1 MPAKNENA
9 VHQIHRGACFAGK
22 PRSYSERSLGQQHHF
37 SSGRLGRLRLQFNA
51 QKVQLMTISRRAVFL
66 DHPSL
71 DLGDLDLNPLRDCF
85 SELELFAQT
94 TPDQV
99 IERLKGASVAISNKI
114 VIDAAA
120 MAASPA
126 LKLILITAT
135 GTNNVDL
142 AAARAHGITVCN
154 CQGYGTPSV
163 AQHTIMLLLN
173 LATRLADYQKAVAEG
188 RWQQAKQFC
197 LLDYP
202 IVELEGKTLGLLG
215 HGELGSAVARLA
227 EAFGMRVLLGQIPG
241 RPARP
246 DRLPLEELLPQID
259 ALTLHCPLNEH
270 TRHFIGAREL
280 ASMKPGA
287 FVVNTARGGLIDEHA
302 LADALRNGHLGG
314 AATDVLSVEP
324 PTAGNPLLAQ
334 DIPRLIVTPHNA
346 WGSREARQR
355 IVGQLTENAQGYFS
369 GQALRVVS

>member
-1 MPAKNENA
+1 
-9 VHQIHRGACFAGK
+9 
-22 PRSYSERSLGQQHHF
+22 
-37 SSGRLGRLRLQFNA
+37 
-51 QKVQLMTISRRAVFL
+51 MTNTARAVFL

-71 DLGDLDLNPLRDCF
+71 DLGDLDLGPLRNCF
-85 SELELFAQT
+85 SDLQLFART

-99 IERLKGASVAISNKI
+99 IERLKGATVAITNKI
-114 VIDAAA
+114 VIDAQA
-120 MAASPA
+120 MAASPE
-126 LKLILITAT
+126 LKLILISAT

-142 AAARAHGITVCN
+142 AAARSHGITVCN

-173 LATRLADYQKAVAEG
+173 LATRLADYQKAVGEG
-188 RWQQAKQFC
+188 RWQQASQFC

-202 IVELEGKTLGLLG
+202 IVELKGKTLGLLG
-215 HGELGSAVARLA
+215 HGELGSAVGRLA

-246 DRLPLEELLPQID
+246 DRLPLEQLLPQVD

-270 TRHFIGAREL
+270 TRNFIGAREL
-280 ASMKPGA
+280 ALLKPGT
-287 FVVNTARGGLIDEHA
+287 FVVNTARGGLIDEQA
-302 LADALRNGHLGG
+302 LAEALRSGHLGG

-324 PTAGNPLLAQ
+324 PTQGNPLLAG

-355 IVGQLTENAQGYFS
+355 IVGQMSENAQGFFS
-369 GQALRVVS
+369 GTARRVVS

>member
-1 MPAKNENA
+1 
-9 VHQIHRGACFAGK
+9 
-22 PRSYSERSLGQQHHF
+22 
-37 SSGRLGRLRLQFNA
+37 
-51 QKVQLMTISRRAVFL
+51 MTNTARAVFL

-71 DLGDLDLNPLRDCF
+71 DLGDLDLGPLRNCF
-85 SELELFAQT
+85 SDLQLFART

-99 IERLKGASVAISNKI
+99 IERLKGATVAITNKI
-114 VIDAAA
+114 VINAQA
-120 MAASPA
+120 MAASPE
-126 LKLILITAT
+126 LKLILISAT

-142 AAARAHGITVCN
+142 AAARSHGITVCN

-173 LATRLADYQKAVAEG
+173 LATRLADYQKAVGEG
-188 RWQQAKQFC
+188 RWQQASQFC

-215 HGELGSAVARLA
+215 HGELGSAVGRLA

-241 RPARP
+241 RPPRP
-246 DRLPLEELLPQID
+246 DRLPLEQLLSQVD

-280 ASMKPGA
+280 ALLKPGA
-287 FVVNTARGGLIDEHA
+287 FVVNTARGGLIDEQA
-302 LADALRNGHLGG
+302 LAEALRSGHLGG

-324 PTAGNPLLAQ
+324 PTQGNPLLAG

-355 IVGQLTENAQGYFS
+355 IVGQMSENAQGFFS
-369 GQALRVVS
+369 GTARRVVS

>member
-1 MPAKNENA
+1 
-9 VHQIHRGACFAGK
+9 
-22 PRSYSERSLGQQHHF
+22 
-37 SSGRLGRLRLQFNA
+37 
-51 QKVQLMTISRRAVFL
+51 MTNSARAVFL

-71 DLGDLDLNPLRDCF
+71 DLGDLDLGPLRNCF
-85 SELELFAQT
+85 SDLQLFART

-99 IERLKGASVAISNKI
+99 AERLEGATVAITNKA
-114 VIDAAA
+114 VIDAQA
-120 MAASPA
+120 MAASPD
-126 LKLILITAT
+126 LKLILISAT

-142 AAARAHGITVCN
+142 AAARSHGITVCN

-173 LATRLADYQKAVAEG
+173 LATRLADYQKAVGEG
-188 RWQQAKQFC
+188 RWQQASQFC

-215 HGELGSAVARLA
+215 HGELGSAVGRLA

-241 RPARP
+241 RPARA
-246 DRLPLEELLPQID
+246 DRLPLEQLLPQVD

-270 TRHFIGAREL
+270 TRHFIGTREL
-280 ASMKPGA
+280 AQLKPGA
-287 FVVNTARGGLIDEHA
+287 FVVNTARGGLIDEQA
-302 LADALRNGHLGG
+302 LAEALRSGHLGG

-324 PTAGNPLLAQ
+324 PAQGNPLLAG

-355 IVGQLTENAQGYFS
+355 IVGQMSENAQGFFS
-369 GQALRVVS
+369 GTARRVVS

>member
-1 MPAKNENA
+1 
-9 VHQIHRGACFAGK
+9 
-22 PRSYSERSLGQQHHF
+22 
-37 SSGRLGRLRLQFNA
+37 
-51 QKVQLMTISRRAVFL
+51 MTNTARAVFL

-71 DLGDLDLNPLRDCF
+71 DLGDLDLGPLRNCF
-85 SELELFAQT
+85 SDLQLFART
-94 TPDQV
+94 TPNQV
-99 IERLKGASVAISNKI
+99 IERLKGATVAITNKI
-114 VIDAAA
+114 VIDAQA
-120 MAASPA
+120 MAASPE
-126 LKLILITAT
+126 LKLILISAT

-142 AAARAHGITVCN
+142 AAARSHGITVCN

-173 LATRLADYQKAVAEG
+173 LATRLADYQKAVGEG
-188 RWQQAKQFC
+188 RWQQASQFC

-215 HGELGSAVARLA
+215 HGELGSAVGQLA

-246 DRLPLEELLPQID
+246 DRLPLEQLLPQVD

-270 TRHFIGAREL
+270 TRNFIGAREL
-280 ASMKPGA
+280 AQLKPGA
-287 FVVNTARGGLIDEHA
+287 FVVNTARGGLIDEQA
-302 LADALRNGHLGG
+302 LAEALRSGHLGG

-324 PTAGNPLLAQ
+324 PAQGNPLLAG

-355 IVGQLTENAQGYFS
+355 IVGQMSENAQGFFS
-369 GQALRVVS
+369 GTARRVVS

>member
-1 MPAKNENA
+1 
-9 VHQIHRGACFAGK
+9 
-22 PRSYSERSLGQQHHF
+22 
-37 SSGRLGRLRLQFNA
+37 
-51 QKVQLMTISRRAVFL
+51 MTNNGRAVFL

-71 DLGDLDLNPLRDCF
+71 DLGDLDLGPLRNCF
-85 SELELFAQT
+85 SELQLFART
-94 TPDQV
+94 SRDEV
-99 IERLKGASVAISNKI
+99 SERLKGATVAITNKV
-114 VIDAAA
+114 VIDATA
-120 MAASPA
+120 MAANPR
-126 LKLILITAT
+126 LKLILISAT

-142 AAARAHGITVCN
+142 EAARQHGITVCN

-173 LATRLADYQKAVAEG
+173 LATRLGDYQKAVGAG
-188 RWQQAKQFC
+188 RWQQASQFC

-215 HGELGSAVARLA
+215 HGELGSAVGRLA

-246 DRLPLEELLPQID
+246 DRLPLDQLLPQID

-270 TRHFIGAREL
+270 TRNFIGARQL
-280 ASMKPGA
+280 AQLKPGA
-287 FVVNTARGGLIDEHA
+287 YALNTARGGLIDEQA
-302 LADALRNGHLGG
+302 LADALRSGHLGG

-324 PTAGNPLLAQ
+324 PTQGNPLLAA

-355 IVGQLTENAQGYFS
+355 IVGQLTENAQGFFS
-369 GQALRVVS
+369 GTALRVVS

>member
-1 MPAKNENA
+1 
-9 VHQIHRGACFAGK
+9 
-22 PRSYSERSLGQQHHF
+22 
-37 SSGRLGRLRLQFNA
+37 
-51 QKVQLMTISRRAVFL
+51 MTNNGRAVFL

-71 DLGDLDLNPLRDCF
+71 DLGDLDLGPLRNCF
-85 SELELFAQT
+85 SELQLFART
-94 TPDQV
+94 SRDEV
-99 IERLKGASVAISNKI
+99 SERLKGATVAITNKV
-114 VIDAAA
+114 VIDATA
-120 MAASPA
+120 MAANPE
-126 LKLILITAT
+126 LKLILISAT

-142 AAARAHGITVCN
+142 AAARSHGITVCN

-173 LATRLADYQKAVAEG
+173 LATRLADYQKAVGEG
-188 RWQQAKQFC
+188 RWQQASQFC

-215 HGELGSAVARLA
+215 HGELGSAVGRLA

-246 DRLPLEELLPQID
+246 DRLPLEQLLPQVD

-270 TRHFIGAREL
+270 TRNFIGAHEL
-280 ASMKPGA
+280 ALLKPGA
-287 FVVNTARGGLIDEHA
+287 FVVNTARGGLIDEQA
-302 LADALRNGHLGG
+302 LAEALRSGHLGG

-324 PTAGNPLLAQ
+324 PAQGNPLLAG

-355 IVGQLTENAQGYFS
+355 IVGQMSENAQGFFS
-369 GQALRVVS
+369 GTARRVVS